1 MNNEKEQSSEN
12 KNEIFNDLKYK
23 FMLICSAIGTGILL
37 VLLTVI
43 FCVAYANMTKTVK
56 DSLNLTIEDYKTSG
70 GFGHEFQDFGTVTNC
85 IVIVERNNV
94 VVEKKRLEP
103 YTPEE
108 QAKIINCV
116 LNTSKNK
123 INIGSRHFWI
133 QKATIDNPVYDE
145 TVYAVY
151 DYSAEYRAMITLVIS
166 FSAVA
171 FVCIWLFALLG
182 WLFARKAVKPVE
194 KAFSNQ
200 KELVAN
206 VSHELKTPL
215 TVISTDLNLISD
227 ALSDNQEAKKW
238 INSSNQQIDKM
249 NHLVYEMLELSKFQ
263 SEFYK
268 PDKKLINLSEYLE
281 ATLLSFEATCFEKN
295 ITLETKIEKDI
306 YYMAET
312 ASLDKLLSILCDN
325 AIKYVNVGGKIRAGL
340 ERNKK
345 IVKLTV
351 SNTGDGIE
359 EENLSHIFER
369 FYKVTNEES
378 EKKSFGLG
386 LSIAKS
392 IVDTMDG
399 KIECKS
405 EVGKYTMFVITLSG
419 EVKID
424 KERKKKQLTERSE
437 KDKSSAENDK
447 F

>member
-1 MNNEKEQSSEN
+1 MNNEKEQTAEN
-12 KNEIFNDLKYK
+12 KSELFNDLKYK
-23 FMLICSAIGTGILL
+23 FMIICSAIGTGILL
-37 VLLTVI
+37 LILTVI
-43 FCVAYANMTKTVK
+43 FGVAYANMTKTVA
-56 DSLNLTIEDYKTSG
+56 DSLNHTIEDYKTSG
-70 GFGHEFQDFGTVTNC
+70 GFGHEFATFGTITNC

-103 YTPEE
+103 YTAEE
-108 QAKIINCV
+108 QAQIINNV
-116 LNTSKNK
+116 LNTSKEK
-123 INIGSRHFWI
+123 IKIGSRHFWI
-133 QKATIDNPVYDE
+133 KKTTIDNPIYDE

-151 DYSAEYRAMITLVIS
+151 DYSAEYRAIITLVIA
-166 FSAVA
+166 FSSVA
-171 FVCIWLFALLG
+171 LICIWLFALLG
-182 WLFARKAVKPVE
+182 WLFARKAVQPVE
-194 KAFSNQ
+194 KAFNNQ

-215 TVISTDLNLISD
+215 TVIATDLNLIND
-227 ALSDNQEAKKW
+227 ALSENTEAKKW
-238 INSSNQQIDKM
+238 INSSNLQIDKM

-281 ATLLSFEATCFEKN
+281 STLLSFEATCFEKN
-295 ITLETKIEKDI
+295 ITLETKIENDI
-306 YYMAET
+306 YFMADT

-345 IVKLTV
+345 TIKLTV
-351 SNTGDGIE
+351 SNTGDGIT
-359 EENLSHIFER
+359 EENLTHIFER

-392 IVDTMDG
+392 IVDTMNG

-405 EVGKYTMFVITLSG
+405 ESGKYTMFVITLNG
-419 EVKID
+419 ETKKE
-424 KERKKKQLTERSE
+424 KERKRRTNKSTDAE
-437 KDKSSAENDK
+437 KSSNN
-447 F
+447 